1 MSYGRAFALVMVAA
15 LLSASNGVFVRWM
28 GEIGDWQL
36 VFWRHAVAGSAML
49 AVLAVWYRG
58 RLPATV
64 ARMGRIGALGCVF
77 FAASGILFM
86 VALRNAPVA
95 DVVAVLGAVPPLTAL
110 IALIA
115 LKERVLPVT
124 WAAMA
129 GAMIGIATMVGGS
142 IGGGN
147 LAGVLLAL
155 ANALVVA
162 GFAVVLRWGRAID
175 MLPMIAL
182 GALAAAAASA
192 PLAFPSELPDGGQI
206 ALLALWCAVVTPL
219 YYSFFVISSRRLPGG
234 ELMLSLPV
242 EVIAATLL
250 AWLLLGEL
258 PGTASMVG
266 GGIVLA
272 SVTGLA
278 LVRLRR

>member
-15 LLSASNGVFVRWM
+15 VLSATNGIFVRWM

-49 AVLAVWYRG
+49 LVLSLWYRG

-64 ARMGRIGALGCVF
+64 ARMGRVGALGCLF

-110 IALIA
+110 IALFA
-115 LKERVLPVT
+115 LRERVLPAT

-129 GAMIGIATMVGGS
+129 AAMAGIAIMVGGS
-142 IGGGN
+142 IGGAN

-162 GFAVVLRWGRAID
+162 GFAVVLRWGRSID
-175 MLPMIAL
+175 MMPMIAL
-182 GALAAAAASA
+182 GALAAAVATA
-192 PLAFPSELPDGGQI
+192 PLAFPAPLPDAGQV
-206 ALLALWCAVVTPL
+206 ALLAVWCAAVTPL
-219 YYSFFVISSRRLPGG
+219 YYSFFVISSRRMPGG

-250 AWLLLGEL
+250 AWVLLGEL
-258 PGTASMVG
+258 PSLPSLIG
-266 GGIVLA
+266 GGIVIA
-272 SVTGLA
+272 AVTALA